1 MARPREFD
9 TDEALERAMGVFWAH
24 GYENASLP
32 MLLSGMQLTRG
43 SLYKAFKDK
52 KSLFLAALQRYEAQA
67 VKPAIALLSD
77 GDIPDG
83 LDRVEAL
90 FTSVVDAVRNDDRRG
105 CLLCT
110 SAAGP
115 ALEDA
120 EIADAVN
127 TLVIAMQHGFHGAL
141 VASPLH
147 ARMPD
152 SQRAELSMLLMA
164 EYVGLRIL
172 ARSQVALAILEG
184 SVAAQSR
191 MLRLPPSI

>member
-32 MLLSGMQLTRG
+32 MLLSGMKLTRG
-43 SLYKAFKDK
+43 SLYKAFTDK
-52 KSLFLAALQRYEAQA
+52 KSLFLAALARYDAQA
-67 VKPAIALLSD
+67 VKPAVDLLSNAE
-77 GDIPDG
+77 IPDG
-83 LDRVEAL
+83 LDRVDAL
-90 FTSVVDAVRNDDRRG
+90 FASVVDAVRSGDHRG

-115 ALEDA
+115 AIDDT

-127 TLVIAMQHGFHGAL
+127 AL
-141 VASPLH
+141 VLKMQAAFRQALNASPLH
-147 ARMPD
+147 SALPD
-152 SQRAELSMLLMA
+152 QDRANLSMLLMT

-172 ARSQVALAILEG
+172 ARSQVVQEVLEG

-191 MLRLPPSI
+191 MLRTPSTS